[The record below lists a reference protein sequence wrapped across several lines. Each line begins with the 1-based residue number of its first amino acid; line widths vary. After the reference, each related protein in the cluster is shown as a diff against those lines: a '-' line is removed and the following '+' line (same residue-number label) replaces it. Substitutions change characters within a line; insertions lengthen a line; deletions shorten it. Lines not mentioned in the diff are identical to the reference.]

1 MQKENIL
8 ANCALTDDRY
18 RGICKLLNLGD
29 DPAEVNGDN
38 LKTLEKIAL
47 WFSAGQVK
55 SLKEAKARLDE
66 EANKAIAASASHSQ
80 LGDVQQVVDTVT
92 SAAEQAAEDVMY
104 EVIPGDIQKRNA
116 QVRALAAQAHQDRI
130 IAIATDPDYAQKLR
144 PVMEDD
150 LPSFLPEYHQTALP
164 PGQA

>member
-1 MQKENIL
+1 MLKENIL
-8 ANCALTDDRY
+8 QNLAITDDRY

-55 SLKEAKARLDE
+55 SLKEAKAKLDE
-66 EANKAIAASASHSQ
+66 EAKTPLASHSRS
-80 LGDVQQVVDTVT
+80 GDAQQVVDTVT
-92 SAAEQAAEDVMY
+92 SAAEQAAEEVMLQVIP
-104 EVIPGDIQKRNA
+104 EVIQNQNA
-116 QVRALAAQAHQDRI
+116 EVITLAANAHKNRI
-130 IAIATDPDYAQKLR
+130 IEIATDPNYAKFLR
-144 PVMEDD
+144 PVIEDE
-150 LPSFLPEYHQTALP
+150 LQSFLPEYHQTALP